1 MVPATSFETRPPIV
15 PPRAKE
21 GRKNGRK
28 EGIKKE
34 RKKGKRREKRE
45 DRRQTSLSR
54 DGVQEAP
61 SKTRVYTLPVAVMD
75 GHRDHGH

>member
-45 DRRQTSLSR
+45 DRRQTSLSL
-54 DGVQEAP
+54 DGVQKSLKRSP
-61 SKTRVYTLPVAVMD
+61 SLQTQGSIPYQWP
-75 GHRDHGH
+75 